1 MYTIMLMLGC
11 VKQADTTLQNP
22 STENQVEQSLDAYF
36 SALAEKN
43 LIQGSLIITQN
54 GEPLFQKAY
63 GFLDAKGTY
72 KANTQTIYRIGSVS
86 KTYTAVMI
94 MQLVDEGKLTV
105 DQTID
110 KWFPS
115 IPKADQITVEH
126 LLRHRSGLYPLL
138 LEEYNVLMYEPIS
151 FEEMIEKVASHD
163 LLFEPGTDQ
172 QYNNVGYVLLG
183 QLIETIDNQS
193 LNESLQKRISKKVG
207 AVNTK
212 YGDQINVENN
222 EARSLDYENEW
233 VESRESKIMMFGGAG
248 ALSSF
253 PEDLCRF
260 GESLFGGELVSESSL
275 RYMKDMSAGLWF
287 NDENMYY
294 GHGGGIDEFRSLL
307 EYNEEIRT
315 CIAYTMNT
323 HHYKPD
329 ALADVM
335 KKAAKGEVVEI
346 PKLENVKLSQEK
358 LQSYEGVY
366 ESAERPEY
374 LIFIPHDGDL
384 YIQESDAMEFS
395 FEEDHAPL
403 ISLSNGVF
411 AFYPYDLEI
420 DFQSDGTEIKQE
432 FYLRY
437 DGETFHY
444 KKIQEDVKEPQ
455 KEEQNPESQ

>member
-11 VKQADTTLQNP
+11 VKQADTPLKSP
-22 STENQVEQSLDAYF
+22 IPENQVEKSLDAYF
-36 SALAEKN
+36 SALAEN
-43 LIQGSLIITQN
+43 NFIQGSFIITQN
-54 GEPLFQKAY
+54 GEPVFQKAY
-63 GFLDAKGTY
+63 GFLDAKGKY
-72 KANTQTIYRIGSVS
+72 VANTQTIYRIGSVS

-126 LLRHRSGLYPLL
+126 LLRHRSGLYPLI
-138 LEEYNVLMYEPIS
+138 LEEHHVLMVEPIG
-151 FEEMIEKVASHD
+151 FEEMIERVASHD

-183 QLIETIDNQS
+183 HLIETIDNQN
-193 LNESLQKRISKKVG
+193 LNESLQRRISKKVG

-212 YGDQINVENN
+212 YGDQINVKKN
-222 EARSLDYENEW
+222 EARSLDYGNEW
-233 VESRESKIMMFGGAG
+233 VESKETKIMMFGGAG
-248 ALSSF
+248 AMSSF

-260 GESLFGGELVSESSL
+260 GESLFGGELVSDSSL

-307 EYNEEIRT
+307 EYNEDIST

-346 PKLENVKLSQEK
+346 PNIENVKLSQET

-366 ESAERPEY
+366 ESVERPDY

-395 FEEDHAPL
+395 FEGEHAPL

-411 AFYPYDLEI
+411 AFFPYDLEI

-437 DGETFHY
+437 GGETFHY
-444 KKIQEDVKEPQ
+444 KRLPRDTKEPSTT
-455 KEEQNPESQ
+455 E